1 MTAKTTAEQRVANLR
16 AEREAAGENVS
27 HLSDLDIL
35 NDYAEQ
41 QAAEQIGTR
50 DRYMG
55 LLVEQR
61 KHGERVRAATLG
73 ELQSRIDGIA
83 VNAVRRRASELERIL
98 AAVEHLPARPNV
110 ERVELLQKIA
120 ADTRHML
127 RLRNEDNDAPTRQ
140 WRLDDYQGLVHNARS
155 VIGVLGSRDGISADE
170 VIRLVGEA
178 LKSDGNLR
186 DLFKVADTGTL
197 KPEFARR
204 RPLFVGANWA
214 DRNSYY
220 AYEPAGTGARVVAY
234 NVGDAWHLDLYS
246 PTGALLAYGTTTE
259 QQVENVAAV
268 LVDNAPAMVGDGLH
282 AWQRYQ
288 QVTTRAIQPVAA

>member
-1 MTAKTTAEQRVANLR
+1 MTAKTTAGQRVADLR
-16 AEREAAGENVS
+16 AEREAAGEDVS

-35 NDYAEQ
+35 NEYAEQ
-41 QAAEQIGTR
+41 RAAEQIDTR

-61 KHGERVRAATLG
+61 KHGERVRAVTLG

-83 VNAVRRRASELERIL
+83 VDAVRRRANELERIL
-98 AAVEHLPARPNV
+98 AAVEHLPARPNA

-127 RLRNEDNDAPTRQ
+127 RLRNEDNDAPIRQ

-155 VIGVLGSRDGISADE
+155 VIGVLRARDGISADE

-197 KPEFARR
+197 KPEFASQ
-204 RPLFVGANWA
+204 RPQFFGNDWA
-214 DRNSYY
+214 DRHSYY

-234 NVGDAWHLDLYS
+234 SVGDDWHLDLYS
-246 PTGALLAYGTTTE
+246 STGALLAYGITTE
-259 QQVENVAAV
+259 QQVANVASA
-268 LVDNAPAMVGDGLH
+268 LVDNAPAMAGDGLH

-288 QVTTRAIQPVAA
+288 QVTTRSIHPVAA